1 MGNPFFIKKP
11 FFRVYHKHR
20 KKTILGI
27 KEILIYLHKL
37 LIQFYSK

>member
-11 FFRVYHKHR
+11 FLESTINIE
-20 KKTILGI
+20 KKNGGI
-27 KEILIYLHKL
+27 KEILVYLHKL